1 MGRYKVNKGFITQK
15 LDGKTTIFD
24 GEKSELYTFNQTASF
39 VFDKIKK
46 GLGKKEIIELMIKKY
61 KITKI
66 RAQKDY
72 LDLEKDLLQKK
83 IIINSRN

>member
-1 MGRYKVNKGFITQK
+1 MIRYKINKGFITQK

-46 GLGKKEIIELMIKKY
+46 GLSKQEIIALMIKKY
-61 KITKI
+61 KITQV

-72 LDLEKDLLQKK
+72 LDLEKELLKNK
-83 IIINSRN
+83 IITKYV

>member
-1 MGRYKVNKGFITQK
+1 MRRYKVNKGFITQK

-46 GLGKKEIIELMIKKY
+46 GIDKKEIITLMIKKY
-61 KITKI
+61 KITSV

-72 LDLEKDLLQKK
+72 LDLEKKLLAKK
-83 IIINSRN
+83 IIVNSRN

>member
-1 MGRYKVNKGFITQK
+1 MQNKTFKINKGFIAQK

-24 GEKSELYTFNQTASF
+24 AEKSQLYTFNQTASF

-46 GLGKKEIIELMIKKY
+46 GISKVDLIELMIKKY

-66 RAQKDY
+66 RAKKDY
-72 LDLEKDLLQKK
+72 SDLEKELLAKK
-83 IIINSRN
+83 IIRL